1 MAAEAREGEA
11 PAEPAPRG
19 YLVHFQVLAGSRL
32 GGSFALPNTVHA
44 EQPLRRF
51 LGIDLGTSFFKG
63 AVLDPATGAID
74 HVTRRPCPEPVAGLP
89 EGRHELD
96 PREVLDA
103 VRRLLD
109 DLMRVGPDAVGLVL
123 CGQMH
128 GLVFTD
134 QRGQP
139 LSNIITWK
147 DQRVLEPLPGGEPT
161 TYFAALSALLTP
173 EEHAR
178 VGREVRVGLPIANL
192 FWLAR
197 NNQLKA
203 GTHVVSLPDFV
214 AAILCGVEPTT
225 DATNAS
231 AAGLY
236 DVDAENWDCALIDK
250 LGLSELR
257 WPRVRKF
264 GEAVGIVEIGGRR
277 ATSFTPVGDYQC
289 ALAGAHLQPGELSLN
304 ISTGSQVSILSDSR
318 RTDDGL
324 VRPYFDGQWLRTI
337 VQIPAGRS
345 LALLVDLLTEIPRSQ
360 GLSLTDPWDSID
372 LAISG
377 IETTDLEVD
386 LSFYAGALGDRGGI
400 ANLREG
406 NAMIG
411 HLFLAAF
418 QAMARNYAAC
428 AHRLSP
434 AAGWD
439 RVVFSGGLA
448 QRFPRL
454 RAEIL
459 RELGVADHRLC
470 DAKEDALLGLLNLAK
485 RCAVE
490 QSE

>member
-1 MAAEAREGEA
+1 M
-11 PAEPAPRG
+11 
-19 YLVHFQVLAGSRL
+19 
-32 GGSFALPNTVHA
+32 
-44 EQPLRRF
+44 RRF

-63 AVLDPATGAID
+63 AVLDPANGAIE

-89 EGRHELD
+89 DGRHELD
-96 PREVLDA
+96 PWEVLDA
-103 VRRLLD
+103 ARRLLD
-109 DLMRVGPDAVGLVL
+109 ELMRVGPDAVGLVL

-134 QRGQP
+134 HGGQP
-139 LSNIITWK
+139 LSNITTWK
-147 DQRVLEPLPGGEPT
+147 DQRVLESLPGGGEPIN
-161 TYFAALSALLTP
+161 YFAALSALVTP
-173 EEHAR
+173 EEQSR

-192 FWLAR
+192 YWLAR
-197 NNQLKA
+197 KNQLKA
-203 GTHVVSLPDFV
+203 GAHIVSLPDFV
-214 AAILCGVEPTT
+214 AASLCGVEPTT

-236 DVDAENWDCALIDK
+236 DVEAENWDLELIAK

-277 ATSFTPVGDYQC
+277 VTCFTPLGDYQC
-289 ALAGAHLQPGELSLN
+289 ALAGAQLEPGELSLN
-304 ISTGSQVSILSDSR
+304 ISTGSQVSTLSDSR
-318 RTDDGL
+318 RADDGL

-360 GLSLTDPWDSID
+360 GLSLTDPWDTID
-372 LAISG
+372 QAISG
-377 IETTDLEVD
+377 TETTDLEVD
-386 LSFYAGALGDRGGI
+386 LSFYAGALGNRGGI
-400 ANLREG
+400 THLREG
-406 NAMIG
+406 NATIG

-428 AHRLSP
+428 ARRISP
-434 AAGWD
+434 AGGWD

-459 RELGVADHRLC
+459 RELGVGEYRMC